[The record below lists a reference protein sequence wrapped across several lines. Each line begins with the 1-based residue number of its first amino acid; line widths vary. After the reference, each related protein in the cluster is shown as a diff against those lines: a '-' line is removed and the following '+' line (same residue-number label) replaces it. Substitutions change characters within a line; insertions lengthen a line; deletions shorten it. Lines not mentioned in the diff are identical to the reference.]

1 MQGSD
6 DEKIV
11 EGSAEE
17 IGDGVEDNKM
27 TSSPTEENEALEALE
42 LEEAAAE
49 PPTLEEQLASALTEA
64 EDYKDRWLRSQ
75 AEFANARKRM
85 EKQRVD
91 LFATATSDVMKTL
104 LPIVDDFSRALENVP
119 ESITESSWLE
129 GIQLVQRKLDS
140 ILETY
145 NVSTIEAVG
154 QPFDPNI
161 HEAIS
166 QEATDEYDSGVVCK
180 ELQTGYK
187 IGDRVIRPSLVIV
200 AE

>member
-6 DEKIV
+6 NEKVIENQEEEIV
-11 EGSAEE
+11 EADVEAEAENADVLLAEE
-17 IGDGVEDNKM
+17 GVE
-27 TSSPTEENEALEALE
+27 EETQK
-42 LEEAAAE
+42 E
-49 PPTLEEQLASALTEA
+49 PPTVEEQLEAAKLEA

-85 EKQRVD
+85 EKQRTE
-91 LFATATSDVMKTL
+91 LYSTATADVIKNL
-104 LPIVDDFSRALENVP
+104 LPILDDYGRALENVP
-119 ESITESSWLE
+119 EAISEDSWLE
-129 GIQLVQRKLDS
+129 GIQLVQRKL
-140 ILETY
+140 IGMLETY
-145 NVSTIEAVG
+145 NVTPIAAVG
-154 QPFDPNI
+154 EPFDPNV

-166 QEATDEYDSGVVCK
+166 QEPSDEHESGVVCR

>member
-6 DEKIV
+6 NENIIENQEEEIV
-11 EGSAEE
+11 EADVVAEAE
-17 IGDGVEDNKM
+17 KTELLLEEEGVE
-27 TSSPTEENEALEALE
+27 EETHK
-42 LEEAAAE
+42 E
-49 PPTLEEQLASALTEA
+49 PPTLEEQLEAAKLEA
-64 EDYKDRWLRSQ
+64 EDFKDRWLRSQ

-85 EKQRVD
+85 EKQRTE
-91 LFATATSDVMKTL
+91 LYSTATADVIKIL
-104 LPIVDDFSRALENVP
+104 LPILDDYGRAMENVP
-119 ESITESSWLE
+119 EAISEDSWLE
-129 GIQLVQRKLDS
+129 GIQLVQRKLNG

-145 NVSTIEAVG
+145 NVTPIAAVG
-154 QPFDPNI
+154 EPFDPNV

-166 QEATDEYDSGVVCK
+166 QEPSEGHESGVVCR